1 MFYVNGMERR
11 SGKQISRYFFVI
23 NPDKIDF
30 VKNFTVL
37 VQVVFNVSTFW

>member
-11 SGKQISRYFFVI
+11 SGKRINRSFFVI

-37 VQVVFNVSTFW
+37 DQGSS